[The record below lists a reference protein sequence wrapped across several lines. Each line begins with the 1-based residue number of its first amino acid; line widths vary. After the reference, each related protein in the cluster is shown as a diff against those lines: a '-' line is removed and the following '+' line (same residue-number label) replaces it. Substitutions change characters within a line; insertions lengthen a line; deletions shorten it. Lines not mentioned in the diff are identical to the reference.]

1 MNTSQNSIF
10 RFTLTATLALA
21 SLVIAPFA
29 MSETNS
35 TLPDEQQPVNI
46 SADSLLAS
54 EKTGKSIYTGNVVIT
69 QGSLTLK
76 GDNVNISHPKNQL
89 TRVIATGNPATFKR
103 YSQVDQA
110 WLKGKAQ
117 KIEYNVL
124 NKTVLLIGNALVEQP
139 GKHLISGPELFYNID
154 KQTLQAQ
161 STKTEKKR
169 ISVTLNPATTT
180 QQNSAKDQ
188 PAEQPKTTN
197 DTNKSTTNS
206 TPTTES
212 QAQ

>member
-1 MNTSQNSIF
+1 MNRPNTKII
-10 RFTLTATLALA
+10 RFTLTATLTLA
-21 SLVIAPFA
+21 SLVAAPFA
-29 MSETNS
+29 MSETKS
-35 TLPDEQQPVNI
+35 TIPDEQQPVNI
-46 SADSLLAS
+46 TANSLMAS
-54 EKTGKSIYTGNVVIT
+54 EKTGKSVYTGNVVIT

-76 GDNVNISHPKNQL
+76 GDVVNISHPKNQL

-139 GKHLISGPELFYNID
+139 GKHLISGPELFYNIEN
-154 KQTLQAQ
+154 QTLQAQ

-169 ISVTLNPATTT
+169 ISVTLNPA
-180 QQNSAKDQ
+180 SDSSK
-188 PAEQPKTTN
+188 KTTDKN
-197 DTNKSTTNS
+197 
-206 TPTTES
+206 TPPPSEP

>member
-1 MNTSQNSIF
+1 MNTSHNPIF
-10 RFTLTATLALA
+10 RFTLTAILALA
-21 SLVIAPFA
+21 SLAISPFA

-46 SADSLLAS
+46 IADSLLAS
-54 EKTGKSIYTGNVVIT
+54 EKTGKSVYTGNVVIT

-76 GDNVNISHPKNQL
+76 GDKVNISHPKNQL

-169 ISVTLNPATTT
+169 ISVTLNPATTDKK
-180 QQNSAKDQ
+180 NAVKD
-188 PAEQPKTTN
+188 KTTN
-197 DTNKSTTNS
+197 DTKN
-206 TPTTES
+206 TPTQQPPSTEA